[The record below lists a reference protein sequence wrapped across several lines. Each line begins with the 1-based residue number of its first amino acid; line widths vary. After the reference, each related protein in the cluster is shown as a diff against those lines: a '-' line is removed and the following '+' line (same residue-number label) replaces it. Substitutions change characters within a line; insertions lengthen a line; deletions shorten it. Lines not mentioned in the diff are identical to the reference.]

1 MGESI
6 YDAVHPGFKFT
17 YFTAKGVPEM
27 HGQSFNPIDSAGSG
41 RTGTQ
46 FEGVHKVDIAPLTNN
61 NFTYGDYSY
70 SDLLLGEV
78 GTLEAFMEADQNDG
92 RIASEYS
99 WGFQE
104 LPVEA
109 EWTVGNSAL
118 TPYEARANLMQAPFY
133 NKSMR
138 LSGPDAIAN
147 YVPFDSFRRTCSAF
161 ISGIP
166 PIDSRGFLD
175 HQTGFTYTN
184 IKTVWGVGGTIRA
197 APDGGASTTEGVFD
211 TDLFLKPLFNGEL
224 DGSTI
229 PYVMGEES
237 FTSMQPYFNL
247 VLNATLPSEAS
258 AQLFYDHFLQ
268 PALRHNY
275 FHRSG

>member
-1 MGESI
+1 MGITLIQI
-6 YDAVHPGFKFT
+6 Y
-17 YFTAKGVPEM
+17 
-27 HGQSFNPIDSAGSG
+27 SW
-41 RTGTQ
+41 
-46 FEGVHKVDIAPLTNN
+46 
-61 NFTYGDYSY
+61 
-70 SDLLLGEV
+70 GEV

-258 AQLFYDHFLQ
+258 AQLFYDHFYSPDSGGSESEAGELVTRGGFVRGLPGEGNTYASVPWSNFYTKITFEYLKSTNGAAATAH
-268 PALRHNY
+268 PAMFGGLL
-275 FHRSG
+275 